1 MLPFG
6 GTRFPQPADVQGL
19 SRQLRHEKF
28 FISSHPKN
36 KTDMHVDFSDIKI
49 QDFYVHRV
57 GNKANDEALVLAAG
71 AADAD
76 DEVKAALLQMFTSPF
91 TAEKAANS
99 EYYQFYHDSGL
110 QFNVAYTLATK
121 AFSESVSFM
130 ETTGEFAKYLY
141 DQSTH
146 PKIKAGEFY
155 VVLFNDCVIDG
166 TNHRA
171 LGLFKTENRDTYLN
185 VYQEDGNFEIIS
197 RQGININKLDK
208 GCIIYDMERSDGF
221 VVSVIDNTNKSEAR
235 YWIDDFLHVRQRQ
248 DEYFK
253 TQNALNMA
261 KSFITKGLPQEFDVT
276 KADQAELLNK
286 SVQFFKEKDEFSIE
300 EFANEVIEQPEVI
313 ESFNSFCNDYQQE
326 HDLRIDDSFS
336 ISDAAVKQKA
346 RSFKSV
352 IKLDKN
358 FHIYVHGNQEFLQR
372 GYDEASGMYYYQL
385 FFNEEA

>member
-1 MLPFG
+1 
-6 GTRFPQPADVQGL
+6 
-19 SRQLRHEKF
+19 
-28 FISSHPKN
+28 
-36 KTDMHVDFSDIKI
+36 MHVDFSDIKI

-57 GNKANDEALVLAAG
+57 GNKANDEALVLASG

-110 QFNVAYTLATK
+110 QFNVAFTLATK
-121 AFSESVSFM
+121 AFSEPESFM

-155 VVLFNDCVIDG
+155 VVLFEDCVIDG
-166 TNHRA
+166 SNHRA

-208 GCIIYDMERSDGF
+208 GCIIYDLERGDGF
-221 VVSVIDNTNKSEAR
+221 MVSVIDNTNKSEAR

-261 KSFITKGLPQEFDVT
+261 KSFITKGLPQEFEVT

-326 HDLRIDDSFS
+326 HDLRIEDSFS

>member
-1 MLPFG
+1 
-6 GTRFPQPADVQGL
+6 
-19 SRQLRHEKF
+19 
-28 FISSHPKN
+28 
-36 KTDMHVDFSDIKI
+36 MHVDFSDIKI

-76 DEVKAALLQMFTSPF
+76 EEVKAALLQMFTSPF

-121 AFSESVSFM
+121 AFSEPESFM

-166 TNHRA
+166 RNHRA

-208 GCIIYDMERSDGF
+208 GCIIYDMERGDGF

-261 KSFITKGLPQEFDVT
+261 KSFITKGLPQEFEVT